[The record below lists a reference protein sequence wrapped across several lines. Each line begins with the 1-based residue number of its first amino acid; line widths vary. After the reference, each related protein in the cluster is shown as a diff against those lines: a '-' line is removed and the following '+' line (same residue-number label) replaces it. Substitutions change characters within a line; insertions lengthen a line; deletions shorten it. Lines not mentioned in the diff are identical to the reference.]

1 MKYLLDTHALLWAL
15 AEPHKLSQRVREIL
29 ESPYVQVVVSAV
41 SFWEISMKYAK
52 GKLVLSGITPE
63 DIIQASRQ
71 MGLDIMPLS
80 AEVCATYHQLNATYH
95 KDPFDKMLLRI
106 AKSENMPLISN
117 DQLIKLYQAEGILV
131 VW

>member
-80 AEVCATYHQLNATYH
+80 AEVCATYHQLNATHH
-95 KDPFDKMLLRI
+95 KDPFDKMLLWI

>member
-117 DQLIKLYQAEGILV
+117 DQLIKLYQSEGILV

>member
-52 GKLVLSGITPE
+52 GKLVLSGFTPE